1 MSEPT
6 YEGFGDGWII
16 DASDPRLCVL
26 WPGYI
31 DYDTDYEDKGNGLA
45 FVLYVARIQCENFAP
60 TLAEGVNVPENYVAA
75 QVLQTRALIRA
86 GVAGDNGGQSM
97 DETVTLFPMD
107 WTVKNL
113 LRPQSPRKVSFGK
126 RKDG

>member
-26 WPGYI
+26 WP
-31 DYDTDYEDKGNGLA
+31 DYVTYDEASEDGLA
-45 FVLYVARIQCENFAP
+45 FVLYCARVQCETFAP
-60 TLAEGVNVPENYVAA
+60 KLTEDAKVPENYVAA
-75 QVLQTRALIRA
+75 QVLQTRSLIRA
-86 GVAGDNGGQSM
+86 GVAGDNGGQSEVG
-97 DETVTLFPMD
+97 DVVTLFPMD

-113 LRPQSPRKVSFGK
+113 LRPQAPAKVSFGMR
-126 RKDG
+126 RK